1 MLTVWFI
8 NYLDCI
14 RFYGKVENMNMC
26 SKCMLELNK
35 TAQISIKDVDVIAFL
50 MKGTG
55 INSNSGYKCNYYLLS
70 LSKIV
75 LSKDGGA

>member
-1 MLTVWFI
+1 
-8 NYLDCI
+8 
-14 RFYGKVENMNMC
+14 
-26 SKCMLELNK
+26 MLELNK